1 MEKLLFEIGTEEIP
15 AKFMPGILK
24 QLQELAAGKMQ
35 ELRIPFENI
44 TVYGTPRR
52 MTFIAA
58 GVAET
63 QADSTIEAKGPS
75 VKIAFVSG
83 APSKAAIGFARG
95 QGIDVK
101 DLEVRGEYVY
111 AVKHLAGQPV
121 ADLLPGLLL
130 DILESLSFPKN
141 MRWADYDFRFVRPIR
156 WLVALFGEKV
166 IPVEITGVKSGRYSM
181 GHRFMQQSMKEAVE
195 TKGLLSA
202 AINKVGNVVH
212 SAVMGMQ
219 GAVEIPNAD
228 AYVQA
233 LADNFVMVDQ
243 DARRELI
250 RQQVTEL
257 AAAEGGIAEIDE
269 DLLEEVNYLVEYP
282 TALCGKF
289 EEKFLSLP
297 KEAIITPMREH
308 QRYFPVVD
316 EEGRLL
322 NKFITVRNGGKE
334 FLDVVA
340 HGNERVLR
348 ARLSDAEFFFNED
361 RKKPLIDRQDGLTKI
376 VFQEGLGNL
385 ADKTE
390 RLLKL
395 GRVFGEECG
404 LHEEA
409 AVVLERA
416 TELAKTDLTTGMV
429 TEFTELQGVM
439 GKEYAL
445 LDGESPEVAE
455 AIFEQYLP
463 RFAGDVL
470 PQTEAGKVL
479 SIIDKVDNIVATFS
493 RGLIPTGSQD
503 PYALRR
509 QTIGILNILLGSE
522 WNISLRPIFKASME
536 LLNVATD
543 KQEELLNALL
553 GEQLAWALEDRMEIS
568 HQLQILRDSQGGK
581 YTPFIS
587 SEVNKTLKLKLESS
601 TSLQSIIRNLTGGNT
616 TNIFN
621 QFNQQ
626 NNLNTENT
634 ISIEEARTIV
644 LESQKVLTKTEEAKL
659 LEDKYDINSLPE
671 VVATKQ
677 EGVDTS
683 KEGLNLNK
691 KELNQI
697 TDNYKAAMELSSKEH
712 HELRR
717 EIEMRIDTDSYDPE
731 MDRYLE
737 DDEIL
742 ESEEDTSL
750 AASFLNKRK

>member
-95 QGIDVK
+95 QGVDVNE
-101 DLEVRGEYVY
+101 LEVRGEYVY

-121 ADLLPGLLL
+121 ADLLPALLL

-156 WLVALFGEKV
+156 WLVALFGDKV
-166 IPVEITGVKSGRYSM
+166 VPVEITGVKSGRYSM

-195 TKGLLSA
+195 NKGLLSA
-202 AINKVGNVVH
+202 ALNKVGNVVH

-233 LADNFVMVDQ
+233 LADNFVLVDQ

-316 EEGRLL
+316 AEGRLL

-361 RKKPLIDRQDGLTKI
+361 RKIKLEDRLEKLKT
-376 VFQEGLGNL
+376 VSFQEGLGNMY
-385 ADKTE
+385 DKSE
-390 RLLKL
+390 RLTKLAEMVKFAINVKVDDANLKRTAL
-395 GRVFGEECG
+395 
-404 LHEEA
+404 
-409 AVVLERA
+409 
-416 TELAKTDLTTGMV
+416 LAKTDLVAGMV
-429 TEFTELQGVM
+429 VEFTELQGVM
-439 GKEYAL
+439 GREYAK
-445 LDGESPEVAE
+445 LDGEPAEVAAGIYE
-455 AIFEQYLP
+455 HYLP
-463 RFAGDVL
+463 RFAGDEL
-470 PQTEAGKVL
+470 PQGTIGRIVGI
-479 SIIDKVDNIVATFS
+479 SDKLDNIVATFS
-493 RGLIPTGSQD
+493 RGLAPTGSQD

-509 QTIGILNILLGSE
+509 QALGIINILISSNYHLPLIKILAGALYLLNI
-522 WNISLRPIFKASME
+522 K
-536 LLNVATD
+536 
-543 KQEELLNALL
+543 
-553 GEQLAWALEDRMEIS
+553 
-568 HQLQILRDSQGGK
+568 
-581 YTPFIS
+581 
-587 SEVNKTLKLKLESS
+587 
-601 TSLQSIIRNLTGGNT
+601 
-616 TNIFN
+616 
-621 QFNQQ
+621 
-626 NNLNTENT
+626 
-634 ISIEEARTIV
+634 
-644 LESQKVLTKTEEAKL
+644 
-659 LEDKYDINSLPE
+659 PE
-671 VVATKQ
+671 
-677 EGVDTS
+677 DTS
-683 KEGLNLNK
+683 KLIPQILEFFKLRLKNLMIEQGIRYDVVDAVFADERNDDLVDIYARCQALNAYVALPEAEAVIQASIRVCNLCKKIDTEVAISSALFADPAEQELHDVLIRLNK
-691 KELNQI
+691 ELIPDIVTYNYAAALKLAEQVVEPVNKFFDSVMVMDENVAVKNNRLALLEQAKEVTNAVG
-697 TDNYKAAMELSSKEH
+697 DLSCIV
-712 HELRR
+712 L
-717 EIEMRIDTDSYDPE
+717 
-731 MDRYLE
+731 
-737 DDEIL
+737 
-742 ESEEDTSL
+742 
-750 AASFLNKRK
+750 